1 MKPFLIVTSLMA
13 VVVGAGVYFTAPC
26 GPCCEA
32 PVQSAP
38 AAAAVEAAPASAAPR
53 AVSTSEAQV
62 ESPSACSP
70 CFPNQPVDLERMI
83 SAEQEGECGAASE
96 CGSQAAS
103 ETADSDAVASE
114 AVASQAGKVGAASS
128 EADEVCDTAE
138 CPLEECLPTKAP
150 AKTASAQN

>member
-1 MKPFLIVTSLMA
+1 MKPFLIVSSLMA

-38 AAAAVEAAPASAAPR
+38 AAAAAVEAAPAAAAPQSY
-53 AVSTSEAQV
+53 ATSEAQV
-62 ESPSACSP
+62 ESPSSCSP
-70 CFPNQPVDLERMI
+70 CFPDQPVDLERMI
-83 SAEQEGECGAASE
+83 SVGSEGECGAASE

-103 ETADSDAVASE
+103 EAVASE
-114 AVASQAGKVGAASS
+114 TAASETLAS
-128 EADEVCDTAE
+128 PEAVEVCDTAE

>member
-38 AAAAVEAAPASAAPR
+38 AAAAAVEAAPASAAPR

-70 CFPNQPVDLERMI
+70 CFPDQPVDLERMI

-96 CGSQAAS
+96 CGSQAAAKQEAPS
-103 ETADSDAVASE
+103 ETQPIASPAAAKVAVKDRALE
-114 AVASQAGKVGAASS
+114 ACGT
-128 EADEVCDTAE
+128 EECPPAE
-138 CPLEECLPTKAP
+138 CCPDEKA
-150 AKTASAQN
+150 AAQN